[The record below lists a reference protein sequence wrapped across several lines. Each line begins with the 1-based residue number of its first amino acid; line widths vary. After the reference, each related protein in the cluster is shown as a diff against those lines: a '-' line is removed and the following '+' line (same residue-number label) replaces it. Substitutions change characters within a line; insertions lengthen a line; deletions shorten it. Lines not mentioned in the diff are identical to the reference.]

1 MSKSSPIT
9 DPLRRAIRKSGLSHY
24 RIAKEAGLQA
34 GQLDRFMSGERDLMA
49 GSADRL
55 AAYFGLELRPTAPRR
70 KAKP

>member
-9 DPLRRAIRKSGLSHY
+9 DPLRCAIRASRLSHY
-24 RIAKEAGLQA
+24 RIAKDAGLQA

-49 GSADRL
+49 ASVDRL
-55 AAYFGLELRPTAPRR
+55 AAYFGLELRPVPRR